1 MEGGKELT
9 TCKEYFFFSEE
20 GWVGGGRGDG
30 GGGGDRGTSLRVT
43 VLWIVS
49 TVMTRLCGLGVGMVK
64 SRTRWVDVDE
74 GKADRYVCK

>member
-30 GGGGDRGTSLRVT
+30 GGGGSRNFPEGYCTLDRVDGDD
-43 VLWIVS
+43 S
-49 TVMTRLCGLGVGMVK
+49 TVWARGG
-64 SRTRWVDVDE
+64 D
-74 GKADRYVCK
+74 GKI